1 MAEIQKQHAPRSGCH
16 SSASGIRSM
25 RSQKRKPN
33 PCEISLYLEGGFC
46 SANTSPQ
53 RISIHLTESAQLT
66 PKQLRLSPVQ
76 LFMTKSTGTLLLLW
90 ILTAAAATYF
100 WHHSSRR
107 KVRETEL
114 QQKISQLEKDLE
126 TTRAQTQK
134 IQDPSELKALKT
146 ELMRLRAELTQRRD
160 VSTRLE
166 ALQLENE

>member
-1 MAEIQKQHAPRSGCH
+1 MVEIQKQHAPRSGCH
-16 SSASGIRSM
+16 SSTSGIRSM

-53 RISIHLTESAQLT
+53 RISIHHCIHLTESAQLT
-66 PKQLRLSPVQ
+66 PKQLRPSPVQ

-100 WHHSSRR
+100 WHDSSRR

-134 IQDPSELKALKT
+134 IQDTSELKALKT
-146 ELMRLRAELTQRRD
+146 ELMRLRAELTQR
-160 VSTRLE
+160 
-166 ALQLENE
+166 